1 METVN
6 DGTEKVQALCYTY
19 ISENTCSEEAAE
31 ASASL
36 LATAIS

>member
-19 ISENTCSEEAAE
+19 ISQCARSAEAAE
-31 ASASL
+31 TSASL